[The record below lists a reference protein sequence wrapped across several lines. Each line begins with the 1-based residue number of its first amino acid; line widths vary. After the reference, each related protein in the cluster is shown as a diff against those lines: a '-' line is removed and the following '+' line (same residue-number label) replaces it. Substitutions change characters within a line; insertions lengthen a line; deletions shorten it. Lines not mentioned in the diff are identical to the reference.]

1 MQQEFIVGFP
11 RRARAAVALAALLLG
26 LGAQADASL
35 DRIVAAVEKQHQAR
49 VRRVEETTVK
59 GRKVYALRLQ
69 KDGKV
74 WEIKVDAETGKEL

>member
-1 MQQEFIVGFP
+1 MQQQVTFRN
-11 RRARAAVALAALLLG
+11 RRARAGVALVAALLG
-26 LGAQADASL
+26 LGAQADTSL

-49 VRRVEETTVK
+49 VRKAEPATHN
-59 GRKVYALRLQ
+59 GRRIYVLRLQ